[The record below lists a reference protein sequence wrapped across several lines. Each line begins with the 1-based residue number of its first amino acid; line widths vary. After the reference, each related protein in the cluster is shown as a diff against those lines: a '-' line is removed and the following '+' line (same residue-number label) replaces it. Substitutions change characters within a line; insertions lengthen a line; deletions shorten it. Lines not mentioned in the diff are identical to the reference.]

1 MNRRVIYILLLIAFG
16 LLLTAG
22 TKYLPMPV
30 IVGVFIAFILVSLI
44 RTFISLRKIA
54 AASGP
59 ISGLQKVSNAV
70 IFSSAFGVI
79 IALTLNVSH
88 VRYIGRPL
96 LNFSLVLLIV
106 GALIGI
112 IAPTNS
118 TNIAPDVKRQ
128 TFVFRGVIY
137 IGTICSIIGAL
148 LTINHYPGGKILM
161 IGGLSFIIIFLI
173 FLIIYKKYSNS
184 YSK

>member
-16 LLLTAG
+16 LLLTVG

-30 IVGVFIAFILVSLI
+30 IVGVFFVFILVSLT
-44 RTFISLRKIA
+44 RLFISFRKIT

-59 ISGLQKVSNAV
+59 ISGLQKVSSAV
-70 IFSSAFGVI
+70 IFSSAIGAI
-79 IALTLNVSH
+79 IASTLIVFH

-96 LNFSLVLLIV
+96 LNFSLILFIV
-106 GALIGI
+106 GCLIGI

-118 TNIAPDVKRQ
+118 TNIGPDVKRQ

-137 IGTICSIIGAL
+137 LGAICTIIGGL
-148 LTINHYPGGKILM
+148 LTINHYPGGKIIM
-161 IGGLSFIIIFLI
+161 FGGLLFIIIFLI
-173 FLIIYKKYSNS
+173 FLIIYKKYSSS